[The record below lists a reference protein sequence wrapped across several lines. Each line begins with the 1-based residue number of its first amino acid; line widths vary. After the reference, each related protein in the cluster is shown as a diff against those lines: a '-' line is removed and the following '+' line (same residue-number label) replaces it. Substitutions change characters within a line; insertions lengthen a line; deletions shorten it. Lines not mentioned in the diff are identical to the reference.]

1 MISQQPGRF
10 VVLCRPWVSLFLSFY
25 VEDSRIVVS
34 RYDYTTPLPPWL
46 DAKSCVHAAL
56 TTLVWDSKAGKWLC

>member
-1 MISQQPGRF
+1 MTKNYRG
-10 VVLCRPWVSLFLSFY
+10 LTTLHYTTLH
-25 VEDSRIVVS
+25 
-34 RYDYTTPLPPWL
+34 YTTPLPHWL